1 VEHGSIPDR
10 PAAKLKIASAT
21 FVKSATSPDQF
32 PAARFPE
39 VAFVGRSNVG
49 KSSLI
54 NNLLGSP
61 GLAKTSST
69 PGRTQL
75 INFFQVNNG
84 FYFVDLPGYGY
95 ARVPIEIKRT
105 WGPMVES
112 YLATRASLVLVVVI
126 TDARH
131 EPARLDLQMVEW
143 LKSRV
148 KPFIVVATKSD
159 KLSANKLKTSIAR
172 LGAALGGATLIPY
185 SSVSRLGTDRVWREI
200 ISAASVKGC

>member
-1 VEHGSIPDR
+1 V
-10 PAAKLKIASAT
+10 KIASAT
-21 FVKSATSPDQF
+21 FVKSAVSPGQF
-32 PAARFPE
+32 PADRLPE

-54 NNLLGSP
+54 NSLLGSP

-75 INFFQVNNG
+75 INFFLVNNG

-95 ARVPIEIKRT
+95 ARVPLEIKRT
-105 WGPMVES
+105 WGPMVQG
-112 YLATRASLVLVVVI
+112 YLATRANLVLVVVI

-131 EPARLDLQMVEW
+131 EPARLDLQMTEW
-143 LKSRV
+143 LQSKG

-159 KLSANKLKTSIAR
+159 KLSANKLKASLAR
-172 LGAALGGATLIPY
+172 LGEAFDGAAVTPY
-185 SSVSRLGTDRVWREI
+185 SSVSRLGADRVWREI
-200 ISAASVKGC
+200 ISAANVKRG

>member
-1 VEHGSIPDR
+1 V
-10 PAAKLKIASAT
+10 KIASAT
-21 FVKSATSPDQF
+21 FVKSAVSPEQF
-32 PAARFPE
+32 PADRLPE

-54 NNLLGSP
+54 NSLLGSP

-75 INFFQVNNG
+75 INFFLVNNG

-95 ARVPIEIKRT
+95 AKVPLEIKRT
-105 WGPMVES
+105 WGPMVQG
-112 YLATRASLVLVVVI
+112 YLATRANLVLVVVI

-131 EPARLDLQMVEW
+131 EPARLDLQMTEW
-143 LKSRV
+143 LQSRG

-159 KLSANKLKTSIAR
+159 KLSANQLKASLAR
-172 LGAALGGATLIPY
+172 LGAAFDGATVTPY
-185 SSVSRLGTDRVWREI
+185 SSPSRLGADRVWREI
-200 ISAASVKGC
+200 ISAAKVNKRG